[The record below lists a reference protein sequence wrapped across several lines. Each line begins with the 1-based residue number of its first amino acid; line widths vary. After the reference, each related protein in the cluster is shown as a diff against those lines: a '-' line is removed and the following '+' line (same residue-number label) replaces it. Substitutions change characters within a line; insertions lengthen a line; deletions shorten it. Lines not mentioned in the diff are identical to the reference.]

1 LCHSEESSR
10 ETAIKDYSLDE
21 FTICGLL
28 KNSIDSFKHLKHFTG
43 KNMRGKMTK
52 KQDSRE
58 AFSLCGVFNLFV
70 FPVSKLFSAAFFQQM
85 KCVFGEDK
93 SFL

>member
-1 LCHSEESSR
+1 
-10 ETAIKDYSLDE
+10 
-21 FTICGLL
+21 
-28 KNSIDSFKHLKHFTG
+28 
-43 KNMRGKMTK
+43 MTK

>member
-1 LCHSEESSR
+1 MNLPSVACSKTQLILSNISS
-10 ETAIKDYSLDE
+10 ILP
-21 FTICGLL
+21 
-28 KNSIDSFKHLKHFTG
+28 G
-43 KNMRGKMTK
+43 KNLIGKMTK
-52 KQDSRE
+52 KQDSRD

>member
-1 LCHSEESSR
+1 MNLPSVACSKTPLVLLNIWNILHN
-10 ETAIKDYSLDE
+10 ETIL
-21 FTICGLL
+21 
-28 KNSIDSFKHLKHFTG
+28 
-43 KNMRGKMTK
+43 RGKMTK
-52 KQDSRE
+52 KQDARE